1 MGMINKER
9 DISTNDKERAY
20 EWAKELCGYS
30 KKGEDFYR
38 EFCRKLDESED
49 IFHEFIYYMNHQQ
62 FLCEKKI
69 CDRSV
74 IDILIWQIDH
84 FKSFMDRGKYDMQSN
99 PDAMLLMA
107 FDTFLNMEQ
116 ETEKYMQLIENETGT
131 DYPGKF

>member
-1 MGMINKER
+1 MDKINKES
-9 DISTNDKERAY
+9 DSSTSDKERAY
-20 EWAKELCGYS
+20 GWAKKLCDCS
-30 KKGEDFYR
+30 KKEEDFYK

-49 IFHEFIYYMNHQQ
+49 IFREFIYYMDHQQ

-69 CDRSV
+69 CERSV
-74 IDILIWQIDH
+74 IDILVWQIDH
-84 FKSFMDRGKYDMQSN
+84 FKSFLDRGLYDMQSN

-116 ETEKYMQLIENETGT
+116 ETEKYKQLLENETGT